1 MQFTITANNNDSVKI
16 EAGNWML
23 AMGKALPFFCVD
35 LVDVGV
41 LQIRPGTDGTV
52 FVEAAGVDKTWM
64 IREVAP
70 AIQVVAAGPAVRV
83 AAPKPE
89 APKPV
94 APVPDG
100 LAPPPFSMPVS
111 TLMPLDMDEDD
122 EEEESLAERLF
133 ELSMDISGAPVD
145 EACKMSLDLILEFV
159 PASAASV
166 VRGTVNDPALTFV
179 AATGPV
185 ADQILGRQVPF
196 GTGLIGLSFDIGGT
210 LLVGDAASD
219 SRHASDLDRETG
231 FHTMASLC
239 VPLIGSDHRTF
250 GVIQILNPRGDAFK
264 PEHVEA
270 VETVGRTLANAIAAH
285 QV

>member
-1 MQFTITANNNDSVKI
+1 MQYTITANNNDSVKI

-35 LVDVGV
+35 LVDVGSLKV
-41 LQIRPGTDGTV
+41 SPGEDHSV
-52 FVEAAGVDKTWM
+52 FVEASGVGKTWM
-64 IREVAP
+64 IRELPP
-70 AIQVVAAGPAVRV
+70 AIQVVAVSATA
-83 AAPKPE
+83 E
-89 APKPV
+89 AEP
-94 APVPDG
+94 
-100 LAPPPFSMPVS
+100 APPPSVNPVVPSDAPPPPMFTMPVS

-122 EEEESLAERLF
+122 EDEESLAERLF

-145 EACKMSLDLILEFV
+145 QACRMSLDLILEFV

-185 ADQILGRQVPF
+185 ADQIVGRQVPF

-210 LLVGDAASD
+210 LLVGDATSD

-239 VPLIGSDHRTF
+239 VPLVGSDHRTF
-250 GVIQILNPRGDAFK
+250 GVIQILNPQGDEFR
-264 PEHVEA
+264 PEHIEA
-270 VETVGRTLANAIAAH
+270 VETVARTLANAIAAH